1 MCLLLLLLFV
11 AMDVP
16 PVMLTAA
23 LLVLLPPCLLAALQA
38 ARMIRP
44 VKQIASGAAEMIGG
58 LEQNNMSIRVPDGG
72 VGGTKGLRFTH
83 EGGWVGGWVQV
94 EVVPPLPACCPAR
107 FIHFNLGQLGLS
119 RP

>member
-1 MCLLLLLLFV
+1 MSLELEAPADSQRAPSLPACL
-11 AMDVP
+11 P
-16 PVMLTAA
+16 A
-23 LLVLLPPCLLAALQA
+23 LLLQA

-83 EGGWVGGWVQV
+83 AG
-94 EVVPPLPACCPAR
+94 ACAVAAAAVAASAACQRSCLLLLGPCPHTSTSA
-107 FIHFNLGQLGLS
+107 S
-119 RP
+119 